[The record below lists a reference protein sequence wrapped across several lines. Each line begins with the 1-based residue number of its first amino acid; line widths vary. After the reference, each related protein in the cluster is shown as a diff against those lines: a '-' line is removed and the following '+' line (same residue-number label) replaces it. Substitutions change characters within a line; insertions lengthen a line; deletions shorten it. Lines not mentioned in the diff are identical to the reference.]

1 MGDITESR
9 RDGKT
14 VAGGGAQRN
23 PRNGENDR
31 GSPGGTVTTH
41 ILPSF
46 EWRSLLRP
54 AKEYQQQDAR
64 RAMRP
69 FRPDKKRRARSEG
82 QPGRFKRP
90 SATPGSARTS
100 LHPRLLSCHHSV
112 VRRRGFGVGSRPSK
126 FQISLARISGFK
138 CFAGR
143 LEISDFGCGLGA
155 LPRGDFKFQIS
166 GFRCGSGALSR
177 GDFRFQISNA
187 LQISDADQRRF

>member
-1 MGDITESR
+1 MLLSPGGTEDSSR
-9 RDGKT
+9 GWS
-14 VAGGGAQRN
+14 VAQPPEQRE
-23 PRNGENDR
+23 RT
-31 GSPGGTVTTH
+31 GSPGGTVTTN

-126 FQISLARISGFK
+126 FQISLA
-138 CFAGR
+138 
-143 LEISDFGCGLGA
+143 
-155 LPRGDFKFQIS
+155 
-166 GFRCGSGALSR
+166 
-177 GDFRFQISNA
+177 
-187 LQISDADQRRF
+187 